1 MEKMDRK
8 FNSWLDRFFTSYYK
22 NRPVNAT
29 FIGVHDYDNLLPDFS
44 PEGVAKT
51 IEEMEGLR
59 DDLGQLSVNSL
70 SKWEKLDL
78 QAAGG
83 FLDTQLWEYRSNHF
97 QNGNPS
103 VYTGEAVFGV
113 MSLFFNTATPAVDRI
128 SAAQKRMQAIAPF
141 LEQGRRNISEAP
153 SGWTH
158 RAINECDG
166 AIAFFTNGI
175 NQLIVDYGIHDP
187 EFRLAADLAETAFR
201 EFKGYL
207 ENEVL
212 PCANQNYGAGKDAL
226 DLMIRKAH
234 FIDMTTDEIVQYAE
248 MQWNDAD
255 TYLQE
260 HAGDF
265 GSNDPKQVLAGL
277 LNEHPS
283 LDNYYATFKQVWNA
297 CKETVIENNL
307 VTWPDFPIEYG
318 PRPVWSREAAPY
330 LYFLFY
336 RAPSTFNRQ
345 AVHQY
350 MLAPLDPELSPEQA
364 EKFLQANNN
373 SVIKLNHVVHHG
385 SIGHHVQNW
394 NAIHSKSRIG
404 QMAAVDCASRT
415 AMLSAGT
422 MAEGWACY
430 ATDLMSEVGFLTPL
444 EMYSEYQGRKRMCAR
459 AIVDVKLH
467 TKEFS
472 LEDAA
477 AFYQARA
484 GMSLTAA
491 KNEAVK
497 NSMFPGGALMYLLG
511 NDMIHDLRAEMKDKS
526 GPGFNLKNFHDQ
538 FLSYGSLP
546 VALISKE
553 IRRQEL

>member
-1 MEKMDRK
+1 MEKMNRK
-8 FNSWLDRFFTSYYK
+8 FNAWLDRFFTSYYK
-22 NRPVNAT
+22 NRPVNAS

-44 PEGVAKT
+44 PEGIANT
-51 IEEMEGLR
+51 IDEMENLLS
-59 DDLGQLSVNSL
+59 DLHQLSGKSL
-70 SKWEKLDL
+70 NKWEKLDL
-78 QAAGG
+78 QAAEGY
-83 FLDTQLWEYRSNHF
+83 LETQLWEYRSNHF
-97 QNGNPS
+97 QNGNPCT
-103 VYTGEAVFGV
+103 YTGEAVFGV
-113 MSLFFNTATPAVDRI
+113 MSLFFNTATPAAERI
-128 SAAQKRMQAIAPF
+128 SAAQKRMRAIGSF

-153 SGWTH
+153 MEWTH
-158 RAINECDG
+158 RAINECEG
-166 AIAFFTNGI
+166 GIAFFTNGI
-175 NQLIVDYGIHDP
+175 NQLIVDYDISDP
-187 EFRLAADLAETAFR
+187 EFRQAGDLAETAFR
-201 EFKGYL
+201 EFKQYL
-207 ENEVL
+207 ENKVL
-212 PCANQNYGAGKDAL
+212 LHTNQNYGAGKDAL

-234 FIDMTTDEIVQYAE
+234 FVDMTTDEIVQYAE
-248 MQWNDAD
+248 IQWNDAD
-255 TYLQE
+255 LYLCE
-260 HAGDF
+260 HASDF
-265 GSNDPKQVLAGL
+265 GSDDPKQALAGL
-277 LNEHPS
+277 LNDHPS
-283 LDNYYATFKQVWNA
+283 LENYYDAFEQVWNA
-297 CKETVIENNL
+297 CKESVIENNL
-307 VTWPDFPIEYG
+307 VTWPDFPIKYG
-318 PRPVWSREAAPY
+318 PRPVWSRDAAPH

-336 RAPSTFNRQ
+336 RAPATFHRP

-350 MLAPLDPELSPEQA
+350 MLTPIDPELSTEQA
-364 EKFLQANNN
+364 ELFLQANNN

-394 NAIHSKSRIG
+394 NAIHTKSRIG

-491 KNEAVK
+491 RNEAVK

-511 NDMIHDLRAEMKDKS
+511 NDMIHDLRAEMKEKMGDR
-526 GPGFNLKNFHDQ
+526 FNLKNFHDQ

-546 VALISKE
+546 VALISNE
-553 IRRQEL
+553 IRG